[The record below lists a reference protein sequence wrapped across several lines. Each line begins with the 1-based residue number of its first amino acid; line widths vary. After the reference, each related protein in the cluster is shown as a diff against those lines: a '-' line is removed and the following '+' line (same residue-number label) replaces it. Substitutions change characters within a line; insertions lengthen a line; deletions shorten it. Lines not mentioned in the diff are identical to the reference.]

1 MQRVHVYTTV
11 GLICGMTA
19 MAISLGITYGW
30 AGVLSAPGAFAVV
43 AIVYAVT
50 GYLTSMK
57 EVSTYTSGY
66 QFFVVFLTAAL
77 TSAVVEFPFTH
88 FPVLTLSMLLCA
100 FGSIGRIIFF
110 ARFTLTG
117 VKWFEPV
124 LLIASLATYVAGNLL
139 FDYGWKGWTFPGI
152 LILFQ
157 CILVW
162 GIHKDMKQLGSHAK
176 GGYKV
181 QIGGEA
187 PEFSLPDQNGS
198 LVGLSDFKGQR
209 HLLLIFVRGDWC
221 PACHMMLRTY
231 MKHNQKFQE
240 KNVFC
245 MAIGP
250 DPVGVNREMV
260 LKLGLEFKVL
270 ADEKQ
275 RTAMKYGVQLDEYD
289 NDFAEQYEEGIPLPA
304 SFLVDINGVVR
315 YVSRPDKVGEF
326 LDPSKIFPVLQD
338 LH

>member
-1 MQRVHVYTTV
+1 MQRIHVYTTV
-11 GLICGMTA
+11 GLICG
-19 MAISLGITYGW
+19 IT
-30 AGVLSAPGAFAVV
+30 SAALAPSILPIVGAFY
-43 AIVYAVT
+43 AIA
-50 GYLTSMK
+50 GYMSSMK
-57 EVSTYTSGY
+57 EVSKYTSWY
-66 QFFVVFLTAAL
+66 QFSIVFLTGLL
-77 TSAVVEFPFTH
+77 TSAVVEYPITH
-88 FPVLTLSMLLCA
+88 FPLLTVSMFFCA
-100 FGSIGRIIFF
+100 FCSIGRIIFF

-117 VKWFEPV
+117 AKWFEPTF
-124 LLIASLATYVAGNLL
+124 LIITLATYFVANFL

-152 LILFQ
+152 LIAFQ
-157 CILVW
+157 CLLVW
-162 GIHKDMKQLGSHAK
+162 GIFKDMKQLGSHAI

-181 QIGGEA
+181 QTGAVA
-187 PEFSLPDQNGS
+187 PEFNLPDQNGA
-198 LVGLSDFKGQR
+198 LVGLSDFKGKR

-231 MKHNQKFQE
+231 MKNNQKFQE

-289 NDFAEQYEEGIPLPA
+289 NDFADTYEEGIPLPA
-304 SFLVDINGVVR
+304 SFLVDIKGIVR
-315 YVSRPDKVGEF
+315 YVSRPDRVGEF
-326 LDPSKIFPVLQD
+326 LNPGKIFPILD
-338 LH
+338 ELK